1 MSQSARPLRITI
13 VSPDTGVL
21 HDLCWMLTAVGYEV
35 VTSKDTGERAA
46 WRQFSETDFLLFDGR
61 LVPDPTPA
69 TLAYHS
75 DNPIYRI
82 FLYDPTASVDLRAWF
97 VAGANDGLRV
107 PISRGELLVRTRVG
121 ARVLEFE
128 NRMRSQSSRSRLP
141 EIYSMRGFLRKLNKI
156 TTEAGLPS
164 PEHTLLTTT
173 IDFFSGFCRAEG
185 ESAAQ
190 DMLTILATAIRES
203 VDDNAIAAHV
213 GDGIFHVLLPDRAVD
228 AARIVAEQIAQTFRA
243 TQVESEH
250 RPRLS
255 LTTAIVP
262 WQIGV
267 NPEQLLDQGRETLA
281 IAKQS
286 GDDCAIEQNVFAQEL
301 SNWQNELIAGSPF
314 SNVVAQDLMEPF
326 PSVLTRESVD
336 EAILTAL
343 SRSGAPV
350 WPFVDHEGRL
360 VGVALSPV
368 DTDANVEWGPN
379 SNGSQLVTNPTTIA
393 YNAAFPEIYEA
404 FSTQGCPE
412 IVVVA
417 DQRPIGYITFRGFT
431 SLVERVNSATF
442 SCDQPTIDDSRSLL
456 VGSLVNESEVALDS
470 DQ

>member
-1 MSQSARPLRITI
+1 
-13 VSPDTGVL
+13 
-21 HDLCWMLTAVGYEV
+21 
-35 VTSKDTGERAA
+35 
-46 WRQFSETDFLLFDGR
+46 
-61 LVPDPTPA
+61 
-69 TLAYHS
+69 

-82 FLYDPTASVDLRAWF
+82 FLYDPTVSVDLRAWF
-97 VAGANDGLRV
+97 VAGAYDGLRV

-128 NRMRSQSSRSRLP
+128 NRIRSQSSRSGLP

-156 TTEAGLPS
+156 ATEAGS
-164 PEHTLLTTT
+164 PISEHTLLTTT
-173 IDFFSGFCRAEG
+173 IDFFSGFYRAEG

-190 DMLTILATAIRES
+190 NMLTTLATSIRQT
-203 VDDNAIAAHV
+203 VGDNAIAAYV
-213 GDGIFHVLLPDRAVD
+213 GDGIFHVLLPDRTVD
-228 AARIVAEQIAQTFRA
+228 AAHVVAENIAEAFRA
-243 TQVESEH
+243 AQVESER

-267 NPEQLLDQGRETLA
+267 SAEQLLDQGRETLA

-286 GDDCAIEQNVFAQEL
+286 GDDCAIEQNAFAQEL

-314 SNVVAQDLMEPF
+314 ANVVAQDLMEPF
-326 PSVLTRESVD
+326 PSVLARESVD
-336 EAILTAL
+336 EAMLTAL
-343 SRSGAPV
+343 RRSGAPV

-360 VGVALSPV
+360 VGVASSAV
-368 DTDANVEWGPN
+368 DTDAIAEWGPN

-404 FSTQGCPE
+404 FSTQGCLE
-412 IVVVA
+412 MVVVA

-431 SLVERVNSATF
+431 SLIERVNSATF
-442 SCDQPTIDDSRSLL
+442 SSDQLAINDSQSLL
-456 VGSLVNESEVALDS
+456 VGSRVNESEVALVS

>member
-1 MSQSARPLRITI
+1 MLQPARPLKITI
-13 VSPDTGVL
+13 VSPDTGIL
-21 HDLCWMLTAVGYEV
+21 HDLCWMLSAVGYEV
-35 VTSKDTGERAA
+35 VTSKDTSERAA
-46 WRQFSETDFLLFDGR
+46 WRQFSETDVLLFDGR
-61 LVPDPTPA
+61 LISNPTPA
-69 TLAYHS
+69 TLAHHS

-82 FLYDPTASVDLRAWF
+82 FLYDPTTSVDLRAWF

-121 ARVLEFE
+121 ARVLELE
-128 NRMRSQSSRSRLP
+128 NRMRSQSSRSPLP
-141 EIYSMRGFLRKLNKI
+141 EIYSMRGFMRKLNKI
-156 TTEAGLPS
+156 ATEAGSPN
-164 PEHTLLTTT
+164 PEHTLFTTS

-190 DMLTILATAIRES
+190 NMLTTLATSIRQS
-203 VDDNAIAAHV
+203 VSDNAIAAYV
-213 GDGIFHVLLPDRAVD
+213 GNGLFHVLLPDRSVN
-228 AARIVAEQIAQTFRA
+228 AARVIAEYIAETFRA
-243 TQVESEH
+243 AQVESEH

-262 WQIGV
+262 WQVGV
-267 NPEQLLDQGRETLA
+267 SAEQLLDQGRETLA

-286 GDDCAIEQNVFAQEL
+286 GDGCAIEQNAFAQDL

-314 SNVVAQDLMEPF
+314 ANVIAQDLMEPF
-326 PSVLTRESVD
+326 PSVLARESVD
-336 EAILTAL
+336 EAMLTAL
-343 SRSGAPV
+343 RRSGAPV
-350 WPFVDHEGRL
+350 WPFVDHEGGL
-360 VGVALSPV
+360 VGVILSAV
-368 DTDANVEWGPN
+368 DADTNVEWGPN
-379 SNGSQLVTNPTTIA
+379 SNGSQLITNPATIA

-404 FSTQGCPE
+404 FSTQGCLE

-442 SCDQPTIDDSRSLL
+442 SSGQLAIDDSRSLL